1 MKIYIFT
8 SNIFTASPRQ
18 NGGKGSMEDILFT
31 VGPVEMYPET
41 LEIGAQPLPYF
52 RTDEFSVI
60 NKRISE
66 NLKKCMYT
74 ASSSKTAL
82 ITASGTAA
90 MEAAVSSIFN
100 QDDTILVIVGGSF
113 GKRFA
118 EMCECYHLNF
128 YVLELL
134 QGQTLTYEKL
144 KPYKNKK
151 ITGIL
156 VNIHETSTGVLYEG
170 KLIGDF
176 SKEIGATLVVD
187 AISSFLADEYKMDQW
202 NIDATIISSQKALAL
217 PPGMAAVVVNQRT
230 EAKIKSNPK
239 KCIYLN
245 LEDYFVNMER
255 GQTPFTTAVG
265 ITLQMDARLQK
276 ILEFGVENEIQ
287 KVKLL
292 SQDFREK
299 IREFD
304 FVIPSERLSNAVTP
318 LAPSK
323 YQNAYTIFE
332 HLKND
337 YHLLI
342 CPSGGKLRDKL
353 LRVGHLGNLSTSD
366 NDELI
371 EALKDM
377 RKRGLV

>member
-1 MKIYIFT
+1 
-8 SNIFTASPRQ
+8 
-18 NGGKGSMEDILFT
+18 MEDVLFT

-41 LEIGAQPLPYF
+41 LEIGAQHLPYF

-60 NKRISE
+60 NTRISE

-74 ASSSKTAL
+74 DSSSKTAL

-100 QDDTILVIVGGSF
+100 QDDTILVIVGGGF
-113 GKRFA
+113 GERFA
-118 EMCECYHLNF
+118 EICKHYHLKH
-128 YVLELL
+128 YTLELS
-134 QGQTLTYEKL
+134 QGQTLTYEQL
-144 KPYKNKK
+144 TPYKNMN

-156 VNIHETSTGVLYEG
+156 INIHETSTGVLYDG
-170 KLIGDF
+170 KMIGDF
-176 SKEIGATLVVD
+176 SREIGATLVVD
-187 AISSFLADEYKMDQW
+187 AISSFLADEYKMDEW

-230 EAKIKSNPK
+230 ETKIKLNQK
-239 KCIYLN
+239 QCIYLD
-245 LEDYFVNMER
+245 LKSYFVNMER

-265 ITLQMDARLQK
+265 ITLQMDSRLQK
-276 ILEFGVENEIQ
+276 VLEFGVENEIQ

-304 FVIPSERLSNAVTP
+304 FDIPSERLSNAVTP

-323 YQNAYTIFE
+323 KQNAYTIFE

-342 CPSGGKLRDKL
+342 CPSGGALKDKL
-353 LRVGHLGNLSTSD
+353 LRVGHLGNLTTAD
-366 NDELI
+366 NDKLI
-371 EALKDM
+371 DALKDM
-377 RKRGLV
+377 RKRGLI